1 MNFHKLHPC
10 SRHAANSRS
19 RHAESR
25 RSGKGATLPEC
36 VAWRHPCS
44 RHGQAGSDEKFL
56 VAKPL
61 IGMDSAGSGP
71 VQLNWTGPGPD
82 LDWTRVQSRSGPFIA
97 GEQLDPFLG
106 TDRVQDFVYYL
117 YLFLMI
123 IFYK

>member
-1 MNFHKLHPC
+1 MNFKKFHPC

-61 IGMDSAGSGP
+61 IGMDSEGSGP

-82 LDWTRVQSRSGPFIA
+82 LDRALDRALDRTWTGP
-97 GEQLDPFLG
+97 GLDPG
-106 TDRVQDFVYYL
+106 PVQVWS
-117 YLFLMI
+117 I
-123 IFYK
+123 HRW